1 MRTLLINFLE
11 RKMKMELEN
20 IPSQTETEKELM
32 EVTQENKNEGEIV
45 ARGTEENPAPQV
57 PRIPTWDELP
67 EWAKRLQVGELIPFK
82 GSFFKLIGMTP
93 DFAVVLKYEGPT
105 GKSQE

>member
-1 MRTLLINFLE
+1 
-11 RKMKMELEN
+11 MELEN
-20 IPSQTETEKELM
+20 IPSKTETEKELM
-32 EVTQENKNEGEIV
+32 EVTEENKTGSEIV
-45 ARGTEENPAPQV
+45 ARGTDEKPVQQV

-105 GKSQE
+105 GKTKE